1 VIVVAVAAVAA
12 AIVGSYACADATTDE
27 SEAYSDVNVDEATLD
42 ADASGPV
49 VIVANVRIA
58 AVVAAVVAAAVAA
71 AKAEKY
77 RPAHIAETV
86 APNRSSLNDSIHSRD
101 YC

>member
-1 VIVVAVAAVAA
+1 VTVAAVAA

-42 ADASGPV
+42 AGANGPV
-49 VIVANVRIA
+49 VIAASVRIA
-58 AVVAAVVAAAVAA
+58 VAAAAAAAAA
-71 AKAEKY
+71 AKAEKC
-77 RPAHIAETV
+77 RPGHIAETV
-86 APNRSSLNDSIHSRD
+86 APNRSSLNDSIRSRD